1 MISVIPVD
9 EVIVINGVGV
19 FGKEVKTLFPSNIHA
34 LQFDENKGE
43 GEFEYT
49 DATINKSITAEDI
62 DVDAILKMHKSLGPS
77 GE

>member
-34 LQFDENKGE
+34 LQFNDETGT

-62 DVDAILKMHKSLGPS
+62 DLDAILKMHKSLGPV